1 MMEGNL
7 STRTRLTGEM
17 HAAIGNA
24 MVGQL
29 QERGRGFAS
38 DREAWAELKER
49 IEVASSAAK
58 NIEKVHKEMWD
69 AVKDRNEDAFLALV
83 SEMQRASELVAIEWA
98 GVSAV
103 AKISVEHME
112 E

>member
-7 STRTRLTGEM
+7 SARTRLAGEM
-17 HAAIGNA
+17 HAAISNA
-24 MVGQL
+24 MGGQL
-29 QERGRGFAS
+29 AERGRGFAS

-69 AVKDRNEDAFLALV
+69 AVKDHNEDAFMALV

-103 AKISVEHME
+103 AKIAVEHKE